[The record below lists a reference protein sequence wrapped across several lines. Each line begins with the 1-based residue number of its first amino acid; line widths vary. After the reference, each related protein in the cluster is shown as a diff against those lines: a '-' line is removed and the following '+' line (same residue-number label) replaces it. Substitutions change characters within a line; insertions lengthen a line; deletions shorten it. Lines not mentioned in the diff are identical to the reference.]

1 MLAEQGK
8 NCIRCPALI
17 IATLFKCMLPGIR
30 SDLNNLALLMPINQI
45 RLLLSA
51 LLLLSSASF
60 AAEPPLRFA
69 IADSWSMPIVLIDG
83 NQPHSGFLYDI
94 MESLSNHMGRSAE
107 YHVLAR
113 LRVQSALE
121 HGEVDI
127 RCYAAQS
134 WAPNMSGDYIWS
146 LPLVTQRDLLISTA
160 DNDTPIRPDQLGKE
174 SVGTVLG
181 YVYPT
186 LQTFFDNHQ
195 LRRED
200 ARSQD
205 QVLGK
210 LVAGRYRYAV
220 ANQWSMDWF
229 NRNLA
234 PDKQLRGVSI
244 IEEQAVGCY
253 VRNDPNVPV
262 QRILRTLLRMKMS
275 GEIEQILERYGA
287 QAPFAAGHAAP
298 L

>member
-1 MLAEQGK
+1 MYRL
-8 NCIRCPALI
+8 
-17 IATLFKCMLPGIR
+17 
-30 SDLNNLALLMPINQI
+30 

-51 LLLLSSASF
+51 LLLLSSPGF
-60 AAEPPLRFA
+60 AAEAPLRFVL
-69 IADSWSMPIVLIDG
+69 ADSWSMPILLVEDG
-83 NQPHSGFLYDI
+83 KPYGGFLFDI

-107 YHVLAR
+107 YQVLAR
-113 LRVQSALE
+113 KRVQSALE
-121 HGEVDI
+121 QGEVDI

-134 WAPNMSGDYIWS
+134 WVPNMSGDYIWS

-160 DNDTPIRPDQLGKE
+160 NNATPVRPDQLDKE
-174 SVGTVLG
+174 NIGTVLG
-181 YVYPT
+181 YVYPS
-186 LQTFFDNHQ
+186 LQALFDSHQ
-195 LRRED
+195 LHRED

-205 QVLGK
+205 QVLLK

-244 IEEQAVGCY
+244 LEEQGVGCV
-253 VRNDPNVPV
+253 VRDDPNVPV

-287 QAPFAAGHAAP
+287 QPPIAIRHAAP